1 MSDMHMLRILSKSID
16 AETNNRH
23 RDIDKNVDLLQL

>member
-1 MSDMHMLRILSKSID
+1 MSNIHMLRILSKSVN